1 MTANRKKGE
10 RPVRFGPLFGLVL
23 AFLFAS
29 GAGLGYV
36 WHRNRNAQLS
46 RQVAQKRA
54 ELEAWRLQN
63 QTLERQ
69 MEVLRSHPYLL
80 RRVQELNLGLVM
92 PQPEQILRLP
102 ANPTAA
108 PLPPPAGLAPARF
121 AARAA
126 GQ

>member
-1 MTANRKKGE
+1 MTANRKNGQK
-10 RPVRFGPLFGLVL
+10 PVRFGPMFGLVL
-23 AFLFAS
+23 AFIFAS
-29 GAGLGYV
+29 GAGLGYI

-69 MEVLRSHPYLL
+69 LEVLRSHPYLL
-80 RRVQELNLGLVM
+80 RRVQELNLGLVL

-102 ANPTAA
+102 ANPRTSPP
-108 PLPPPAGLAPARF
+108 PLPGGTEPARL
-121 AARAA
+121 AAQTARR
-126 GQ
+126 